1 MILFKHSED
10 LQAHLI
16 KIKRNDLRIGFVP
29 TMGAL
34 HSGHISLIEKSK
46 NETDIT
52 VSSIYVNPV
61 QFNNPEDYKNYPVKI
76 EADIMMLEKS
86 GCDILFLPGE
96 KEIYPDENAK
106 NKHFDIGYLET
117 ILEGK
122 YRPGHFQGVC
132 MVVEK
137 LLNIVE
143 PTHLFLGQKDFQQS
157 LVIKKL
163 AGLMRKNLEI
173 IIAPTLRESNGLA
186 MSSRN
191 LRLTDEEK
199 NIAAQLYKSLV
210 QIKKELAPGEIQ
222 TLKNK
227 AISKLEDCGFK
238 IDYLEIATTEN
249 LEIIENFTSPNGL
262 IILVAAYLNNVR
274 LIDNLMV
281 TT

>member
-1 MILFKHSED
+1 
-10 LQAHLI
+10 
-16 KIKRNDLRIGFVP
+16 
-29 TMGAL
+29 
-34 HSGHISLIEKSK
+34 
-46 NETDIT
+46 
-52 VSSIYVNPV
+52 
-61 QFNNPEDYKNYPVKI
+61 
-76 EADIMMLEKS
+76 ADIMMLENS

-96 KEIYPDENAK
+96 NEIYPDENAK
-106 NKHFDIGYLET
+106 KKHFDIGYLET

-163 AGLMRKNLEI
+163 AGLMHKNLEI
-173 IIAPTLRESNGLA
+173 IIAPTLRELNGLA

-199 NIAAQLYKSLV
+199 DIAAELYKSLV
-210 QIKKELAPGEIQ
+210 QIKKELTPGKIQ
-222 TLKNK
+222 KLKNK

-238 IDYLEIATTEN
+238 IDYLEIATTGN
-249 LEIIENFTSPNGL
+249 LEIIENFTSSNGL
-262 IILVAAYLNNVR
+262 IIIVAAYLNNVR